1 MQIPSQLK
9 IKQKVELLEM
19 LIDFEAS
26 NKYEI
31 DYPDG
36 QQFLFAFEKSAFWW
50 KFILTR
56 QRACEIFM
64 VDQNKKEQFR
74 LKRNFYF
81 FFSSYEL
88 YAGDELI
95 GKIKRNF
102 GILHTKYTISDA
114 QGNALATLEG
124 PIWRPWTFNI
134 KDLDGQKIGLIG
146 KKLSGLKELFT
157 DSDNFSFDIDDSVQD
172 ENLRALVLAATFA
185 VDYDNF
191 ERSGSTDMS

>member
-19 LIDFEAS
+19 MIDFEAS

-31 DYPDG
+31 NYLNG
-36 QQFLFAFEKSAFWW
+36 ERFLFAFEKSAFWW
-50 KFILTR
+50 KFILTDR
-56 QRACEIFM
+56 RACEIFM
-64 VDQNKKEQFR
+64 VDDRKQEQFR

-81 FFSSYEL
+81 FFPSYEL
-88 YAGDELI
+88 YAGDQLL

-102 GILHTKYTISDA
+102 AIFHTKYTLSDA
-114 QGNALATLEG
+114 EGNKLATLEG
-124 PIWRPWTFNI
+124 PFWRPWTFNI
-134 KDLDGQKIGLIG
+134 KNLDGQKIGLIG
-146 KKLSGLKELFT
+146 KKMSGLKELFT

-172 ENLRALVLAATFA
+172 NNLRALVLAATFA

-191 ERSGSTDMS
+191 ENSGSKE